1 MAQTRVNGAPAS
13 MEVVGRDLFF
23 KTFTANTNI
32 TTTHLQ
38 ALVEQVEL
46 TSTITV
52 IGAFTSAAANTV
64 NMVIEGADVTSNI
77 TVTGAAFVPSDLSF

>member
-23 KTFTANTNI
+23 KTFTGNTNI

-52 IGAFTSAAANTV
+52 IGSFTSAASNVV
-64 NMVIEGADVTSNI
+64 NMVIEGDDVTSNI
-77 TVTGAAFVPSDLSF
+77 TVTGCAFVTTTMSF